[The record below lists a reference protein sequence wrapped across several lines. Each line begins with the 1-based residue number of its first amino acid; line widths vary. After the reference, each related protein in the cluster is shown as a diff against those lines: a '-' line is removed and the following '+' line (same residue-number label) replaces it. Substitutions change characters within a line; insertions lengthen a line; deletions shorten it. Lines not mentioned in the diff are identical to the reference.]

1 MVIRRGGRLPACVR
15 LELGVVVASADH
27 RIVTRV
33 LIAGALVLTVGL
45 AGCGRKAALDPPPSA
60 STYSGATDNKNT
72 PPPAKPDKPFFLDWL
87 L

>member
-1 MVIRRGGRLPACVR
+1 MALVDRRI
-15 LELGVVVASADH
+15 ASGA
-27 RIVTRV
+27 
-33 LIAGALVLTVGL
+33 LIAGTVVLAIGL

-60 STYSGATDNKNT
+60 AVTTPAGAKTAP